1 MDINNKNEHNF
12 NIFFYFSWLYCC
24 TSLDEWRLNL
34 DYGATN
40 EGEVKGNIYVTSL
53 VLAPLVNWF
62 YEQIWEKLICLVT

>member
-24 TSLDEWRLNL
+24 TSLDEWLNL